1 MAEIIPFPQGRNIGK
16 ARVVAQR
23 WLQKS
28 GRARE
33 AYWSTTIGRMAGVM
47 LRIGFPDDVIARE
60 TEAFRRA
67 VQTEIDFSTDVF
79 PDNRTPPGAA

>member
-1 MAEIIPFPQGRNIGK
+1 MAEIICFPQDRNIGK
-16 ARVVAQR
+16 ARIVAHR

-47 LRIGFPDDVIARE
+47 LRIGFSDDAIARE

-67 VQTEIDFSTDVF
+67 VQIEIDFTTDVF
-79 PDNRTPPGAA
+79 TDNRTPPGAA